1 MGGKRIW
8 TRATAHA
15 VLLTLAILA
24 APALATEPATLCRAT
39 IAQDLRVL
47 PAAVEAAAARA
58 DEALDRRRA
67 EPARPSDL
75 PLLTIDERHNT
86 QPPVPIPP
94 QLLARYCAIAGE
106 MMRLDPRGNQ
116 AQAKQFLVAAI
127 NLAHAVGDAATE
139 ARAAYH
145 LGLTLLNG
153 EGAGGTNTRG
163 AQRVAATRPT
173 DPSTELSDPAA
184 PPQDDPCVT
193 IEVPVVRG
201 IGPILAR
208 AALRCAATR
217 ATSAGDTPRAA
228 LAQLR
233 LARMILSE
241 AGRSPPRARALR
253 REAADSAQ
261 AGLLTA
267 AQIPAPVQRALMTGR
282 LAETL
287 VEVDPAH
294 PALAPAIATLRADT
308 SADPAILAVAAAL
321 DGQILLAA
329 GEVRGAAVMF
339 QQAIFHEGQRAQPLR
354 MPSWLLLMARA
365 EPQRRDTLAVAAYR
379 ALEAIRPILPLAD
392 PLTEE
397 SNFAVQM
404 RPVFEAAVASQLT
417 LSRNDTGL
425 AAAQKIVEAYRE
437 AELQSAFGASCV
449 PARDPV
455 DPAALRTG
463 EVLLY
468 PILLDDRVELLV
480 AVGGRG
486 SAAGFRRLTGGVAT
500 NRASIARLVADV
512 TESLINGGDDRWRS
526 ASRTLYDALIKPVE
540 AQLKPLGTLIIIPD
554 GPLRA
559 LPFAALLDAQ
569 EQFLVERTQI
579 ALAPALAYSQPGRDR
594 GKRRLKVVAVA
605 LQRDVDLPAGRFARL
620 AGTREEAAA
629 AAGPGGRVVDDFRE
643 ADLRQALDA
652 GRVDVLH
659 LATHA
664 AFNGRSDRSF
674 IVANGEAI
682 PLADLRGLIGS
693 GRARG
698 DELDL
703 LVLSACETAVGD
715 DLASMGLAGAAVQ
728 SGAAS
733 AIASLWEVNDTGTV
747 ALMKAFYDRYRA
759 GDGKA
764 AALRSAQRALIARGG
779 DLAHPSIWAAFT
791 LLGGWR

>member
-1 MGGKRIW
+1 MGGMGIW
-8 TRATAHA
+8 TRRTAHA
-15 VLLTLAILA
+15 ALLTLAGVA
-24 APALATEPATLCRAT
+24 APALATEPAAICRT
-39 IAQDLRVL
+39 SIA
-47 PAAVEAAAARA
+47 PEMSPSSAAFEAAAARA

-67 EPARPSDL
+67 DPARPSDL
-75 PLLTIDERHNT
+75 PLLTVDDRRDE
-86 QPPVPIPP
+86 QPTSAIPP

-116 AQAKQFLVAAI
+116 AQAKQFLVAAV
-127 NLAHAVGDAATE
+127 NFARAAGDSATE

-163 AQRVAATRPT
+163 AQRVTATP
-173 DPSTELSDPAA
+173 PAA
-184 PPQDDPCVT
+184 QSGGEGNLSEPPQDDPCAT

-201 IGPILAR
+201 LGPFLAR

-253 REAADSAQ
+253 REATEAAQ

-267 AQIPAPVQRALMTGR
+267 ALIPAPAPRALMTGR
-282 LAETL
+282 LAEAL
-287 VEVDPAH
+287 VEADPAH
-294 PALAPAIATLRADT
+294 PDLTPAIASLRADAHGD
-308 SADPAILAVAAAL
+308 SAILAVAAAL
-321 DGQILLAA
+321 EGHALLAA
-329 GEVRGAAVMF
+329 GNTSGAAAMF
-339 QQAIFHEGQRAQPLR
+339 QQAIFYEGQRAQPLR
-354 MPSWLLLMARA
+354 MSSWLLLMARA

-417 LSRNDTGL
+417 LSRDDAGL
-425 AAAQKIVEAYRE
+425 ATVQTIVEAYRE

-455 DPAALRTG
+455 DPAALRAG

-480 AVGGRG
+480 AVGGR
-486 SAAGFRRLTGGVAT
+486 SNNARFIRLPGGVPT
-500 NRASIARLVADV
+500 NRASIARQVADV
-512 TESLINGGDDRWRS
+512 TDSLTNGGDDRWRS
-526 ASRTLYDALIKPVE
+526 AARALYDALIKPVE

-569 EQFLVERTQI
+569 EQFLAERTQI

-620 AGTREEAAA
+620 SGTREEAAA

-759 GDGKA
+759 GDSKA